1 MARDGVVNIVIRLQ
15 EQGFD
20 PRRVGSDAWEAR
32 CPSHRSLDRA
42 VAITRNEFD
51 HVVLECR
58 SALNCP
64 HSRIIGALGFT
75 NDHLYAETP
84 EWLITRLNR
93 APIQPASSETA
104 SAEPAEAHGDSDSIN
119 VLADSPS
126 ESDAL
131 DATNTQ
137 PASDGAAG
145 DSVAS
150 SWPGGATVL
159 DAEGPDGWSS
169 WQSPMLIQVSQTD
182 GVAAPFEKLLTGA
195 LTFVASRR
203 SPGSET
209 SGNVERRN
217 VVGVLSQ
224 LARAAR
230 LFRSAD
236 GRFCAQVPVGDRLEI
251 YGLRSAAFRDWLIDG
266 YLTQQDEPPSN
277 GAIRRVIGT
286 LEARARFLAGI
297 PEVFVRVGQDG
308 AGGESGL
315 TYFLDL
321 GDAMGRAV
329 AIRGEGWSIVD
340 RPGVH
345 FRRPEGLLP
354 LPAPARDGSI
364 DLLRKYVNLSEA
376 DFRLMIAWLTAAL
389 RPVGPYPVLVLNGE
403 QASGKSTL
411 AKILRLLID
420 PQTCPSLAL
429 PNSTHDLMATAVNG
443 WLMVYENITTIPGWL
458 SDCVCQLAFGGGYAS
473 RTLFTNDER
482 SVIFAQRPV
491 ILVGIDDFVK
501 RGDLRDRSVFLNL
514 APIPRNGRRSE
525 RSFWPAF
532 QADYPRILGGVLDAV
547 AGGLRELPSV
557 HLNEL
562 PRMADY
568 AEWGEAVGRSLG
580 WSVETFLSA
589 YDDNR
594 KAAADPLLEGST
606 VAILLL
612 ALARQGVNWSG
623 TTHELYN
630 KVIAATKAKLGPDW
644 PKNFST
650 FGAELRRVAPQLRLH
665 GIAVNFERKRGRSV
679 VTLSVE
685 NGKTDVPQPGTA
697 IP

>member
-15 EQGFD
+15 EHGFD
-20 PRRVGSDAWEAR
+20 PRRVGSDAWEDR
-32 CPSHRSLDRA
+32 CPAHRSLDHA
-42 VAITRNEFD
+42 LVITRNEFE

-58 SALNCP
+58 SALNCA

-93 APIQPASSETA
+93 APIQPASSEIA
-104 SAEPAEAHGDSDSIN
+104 SAEPADAKELIAGEQEAAIAQEGGR
-119 VLADSPS
+119 S
-126 ESDAL
+126 EGDAL
-131 DATNTQ
+131 GESNIQLT
-137 PASDGAAG
+137 SDGAAG
-145 DSVAS
+145 DLVARS
-150 SWPGGATVL
+150 SPGGATVL
-159 DAEGPDGWSS
+159 DAEGPDGSSS

-182 GVAAPFEKLLTGA
+182 GVGAPFEKLLTGA
-195 LTFVASRR
+195 LAFVASRR

-209 SGNVERRN
+209 SSSVERRN

-224 LARAAR
+224 LAGSAR

-236 GRFCAQVPVGDRLEI
+236 GRFCGQVPVGDRFEI

-266 YLTQQDEPPSN
+266 YLTDQDEAPSN

-308 AGGESGL
+308 DGGCSGL

-321 GDAMGRAV
+321 GDATGQAV
-329 AIRGEGWSIVD
+329 AIRDEGWSVAQ

-345 FRRPEGLLP
+345 FRRPEGLLA
-354 LPAPARDGSI
+354 LPVPARDGSI
-364 DLLRKYVNLSEA
+364 ELLRKYVNLTEA

-429 PNSTHDLMATAVNG
+429 PSSTHDLMATAVNG

-458 SDCVCQLAFGGGYAS
+458 SDCVCQLVFGVGYAS
-473 RTLFTNDER
+473 RALFTNDER

-514 APIPRNGRRSE
+514 APIPRSGRRSE

-532 QADYPRILGGVLDAV
+532 QADYPRIFGGVLDAI

-580 WSVETFLSA
+580 WGAETFLSA
-589 YDDNR
+589 
-594 KAAADPLLEGST
+594 
-606 VAILLL
+606 
-612 ALARQGVNWSG
+612 
-623 TTHELYN
+623 
-630 KVIAATKAKLGPDW
+630 
-644 PKNFST
+644 
-650 FGAELRRVAPQLRLH
+650 
-665 GIAVNFERKRGRSV
+665 
-679 VTLSVE
+679 
-685 NGKTDVPQPGTA
+685 
-697 IP
+697 